1 MADFESEGCGF
12 RCKLK
17 LANANAVISSPALTY
32 TLFVKIPHYTD
43 VKLKFVILVLLKSI
57 VVGFVESVLKDNL
70 FKIATVPPLRA
81 ALVKLASINFSGF
94 VPKAIGLYT

>member
-32 TLFVKIPHYTD
+32 ALFVKFAHCTD
-43 VKLKFVILVLLKSI
+43 VKVKFSISVLLKSI
-57 VVGFVESVLKDNL
+57 VVRFSESVLKDNL
-70 FKIATVPPLRA
+70 FKIATVPPLKA
-81 ALVKLASINFSGF
+81 ALVKLASIKFFGS